1 MTDRPSEPD
10 YAPYYQRYVSLV
22 PETDVLEVLAGQPTE
37 LRRLAAAAA
46 ARERHRY
53 EPGKWSVREVFGHL
67 QDSEQIFGYR
77 TLCISRG
84 EQAPLP
90 GFDQEEYLRNSAY
103 DLRPLA
109 DTVRDFDVLRGVN
122 LSLLRALDRSAW
134 DRRGTANGAGV
145 TVRALAF
152 IMAGHVR
159 HHLGILRS
167 RYGIDA

>member
-1 MTDRPSEPD
+1 MERPSEND

-22 PETDVLEVLAGQPTE
+22 PETDVLEVLAGQPAE
-37 LRRLAAAAA
+37 LRRLAAATPA
-46 ARERHRY
+46 ARETHRY

-84 EQAPLP
+84 DQAPLP

-103 DLRPLA
+103 GLRPLA
-109 DTVRDFDVLRGVN
+109 DTVREFDALRGVN
-122 LSLLRALDRSAW
+122 LSLLRALDGAGW
-134 DRRGTANGAGV
+134 DRRGTANDAGV

-159 HHLGILRS
+159 HHFGVIRS